1 MPAFL
6 HAWATPAEIEQLLA
20 VAWLLVARLLPLV
33 LLVPVFGV
41 RGAPAAWLVIAS
53 VALAAALMPSASA
66 SAPTLPSDELA
77 LVVLS
82 ARELCLGALYALALA
97 LPFWALEW
105 GGRLTDQWRG
115 ALSSGHGP
123 SAFGD
128 LYLWI
133 GIAAFLAIGGHRVVI
148 AALADGLRSHPL
160 GVVSAGGGFGVL
172 ALSSAHLAA
181 DALAAAFMLAAP
193 VAAVLAL
200 FDVALGVVARAAP
213 ALPGFALA
221 VPVKAALALGVALM
235 GSAVLLGQLPGAFSE
250 ALAAARRLLEAAP

>member
-6 HAWATPAEIEQLLA
+6 QAWATPAEIEQWFA

-41 RGAPAAWLVIAS
+41 RGAPAAWLVTAS
-53 VALAAALMPSASA
+53 VALAAALLPSASA
-66 SAPTLPSDELA
+66 SAPALPSDLLA
-77 LVVLS
+77 LSLLTV
-82 ARELCLGALYALALA
+82 REVCLGTLYAFALA

-115 ALSSGHGP
+115 ALPDGRGA

-133 GIAAFLAIGGHRVVI
+133 GIAAFLGLGGHRVVI

-160 GVVSAGGGFGVL
+160 GVVASDGGL
-172 ALSSAHLAA
+172 AALAMSSARLAA
-181 DALAAAFMLAAP
+181 DALAAALMVAAP
-193 VAAVLAL
+193 VAAVLVL
-200 FDVALGVVARAAP
+200 FDLALGVVARATP
-213 ALPGFALA
+213 ALPGFVLA
-221 VPVKAALALGVALM
+221 VPVKAALAIGVALM
-235 GSAVLLGQLPGAFSE
+235 GSAVLLGQLPGAFTE
-250 ALAAARRLLEAAP
+250 AFAAARRLIEAAP